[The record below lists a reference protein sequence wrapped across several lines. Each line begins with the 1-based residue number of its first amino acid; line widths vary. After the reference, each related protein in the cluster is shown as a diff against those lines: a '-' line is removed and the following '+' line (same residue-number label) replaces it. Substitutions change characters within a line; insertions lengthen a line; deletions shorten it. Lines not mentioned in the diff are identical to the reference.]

1 MLKKIEGNKRFKKRF
16 PSKNRLHFFLFFVFI
31 SFSFWISTK
40 LSNSYTIEQIF
51 NIEWINIPESIVISE
66 NNKKLNT
73 SITAS
78 GVEIILYRL
87 FNNNLK
93 IDLIQANFELDY
105 LSLNLENQKFLIQ
118 QQLYSNTLLNQI
130 TPSLV
135 KIKFSRLSE
144 KKIPIIPKTR
154 INLRA
159 GYLIDSNVISKP
171 DCIIVRG
178 PKILLDSI
186 YYAETITYNQE
197 DVYKSISKKINLSP
211 IEGANFSKDF
221 VDIELSVSRY
231 SEKEF
236 NIPIELIN
244 QPEGV
249 KVKLFPPMTKVR
261 ATIPMSVIGNIR
273 VSDFRLIADYN
284 QILNGQTQKLE
295 LFIQKKPSS
304 VKQIIL
310 EPNEVNYLIR
320 K

>member
-1 MLKKIEGNKRFKKRF
+1 MLKKIEGNKRLKKRF

-73 SITAS
+73 TITAS

-159 GYLIDSNVISKP
+159 GYLTDSNVISKP

-211 IEGANFSKDF
+211 IEGVNFSKDF

-295 LFIQKKPSS
+295 LLIQKKPSS

>member
-1 MLKKIEGNKRFKKRF
+1 MLKKIEGNKRLKKRF

-118 QQLYSNTLLNQI
+118 QQLYSNTLLNQF

-159 GYLIDSNVISKP
+159 GYLTDSNVISKP

-186 YYAETITYNQE
+186 YYAETIAYNQE

-249 KVKLFPPMTKVR
+249 KVKLFPPKTKVR

-295 LFIQKKPSS
+295 LFIQKKPSG

>member
-1 MLKKIEGNKRFKKRF
+1 MLKKIEGNKRLKKRF

-118 QQLYSNTLLNQI
+118 QQLYSNTLLNQF

-159 GYLIDSNVISKP
+159 GYLTDSNVISKP

-186 YYAETITYNQE
+186 YYAETIAYNQE

-236 NIPIELIN
+236 DIPIELIN

-249 KVKLFPPMTKVR
+249 KVKLFPPKTKVR

-295 LFIQKKPSS
+295 LFIQKKPSG

>member
-1 MLKKIEGNKRFKKRF
+1 MLKKIEGNKRLKKRF

-51 NIEWINIPESIVISE
+51 NIEWINIPEGIVISE

-118 QQLYSNTLLNQI
+118 QQLYSNTLLNQF

-159 GYLIDSNVISKP
+159 GYLTDSNVISKP

-186 YYAETITYNQE
+186 YYAETIAYNQE

-249 KVKLFPPMTKVR
+249 KVKLFPPKTKVR

-295 LFIQKKPSS
+295 LFIQKKPSG

>member
-1 MLKKIEGNKRFKKRF
+1 MLKKIEGNKRLKKRF

-118 QQLYSNTLLNQI
+118 QQLYSNTLLNQF

-159 GYLIDSNVISKP
+159 GYLTDSNVISKP

-186 YYAETITYNQE
+186 YYAETIAYNQE

-211 IEGANFSKDF
+211 IEGVNFSKDF

-249 KVKLFPPMTKVR
+249 KVKLFPPKTKVR

-295 LFIQKKPSS
+295 LFIQKKPSG

>member
-1 MLKKIEGNKRFKKRF
+1 MLKKIEGNKRLKKRF

-159 GYLIDSNVISKP
+159 GYLTDSNVISKP

-186 YYAETITYNQE
+186 YYAETIAYNQE

-249 KVKLFPPMTKVR
+249 KVKLFPPKTKVR

-295 LFIQKKPSS
+295 LLIQKKPSS

>member
-78 GVEIILYRL
+78 GVEILIYRL

-159 GYLIDSNVISKP
+159 GYLTDSNVISKP

-186 YYAETITYNQE
+186 YYAETIAYNQE

>member
-105 LSLNLENQKFLIQ
+105 ISLNLENQKFLIQ

-159 GYLIDSNVISKP
+159 GYLADSNFISKP

-236 NIPIELIN
+236 NIPIELTN

>member
-93 IDLIQANFELDY
+93 IDLIQANFEIDY

-159 GYLIDSNVISKP
+159 GYLTDSNVISKP

-186 YYAETITYNQE
+186 YYAETIAYNQE

-211 IEGANFSKDF
+211 IEGVNFSKDF

-295 LFIQKKPSS
+295 LLIQKKPSS

>member
-1 MLKKIEGNKRFKKRF
+1 MLKKIEGNKRLKKRF

-93 IDLIQANFELDY
+93 IDLIEANFELDY

-118 QQLYSNTLLNQI
+118 QQLYSNTLLNQF

-159 GYLIDSNVISKP
+159 GYLTDSNVISKP

-186 YYAETITYNQE
+186 YYAETIAYNQE

-249 KVKLFPPMTKVR
+249 KVKLFPPKTKVR

-295 LFIQKKPSS
+295 LFIQKKPSG

>member
-159 GYLIDSNVISKP
+159 GYLTDSNVISKP

-186 YYAETITYNQE
+186 YYAETIAYNQE

>member
-1 MLKKIEGNKRFKKRF
+1 MLKKIEGNKRLKKRL

-73 SITAS
+73 TITAS

-118 QQLYSNTLLNQI
+118 QQLYSNTLLNQF

-186 YYAETITYNQE
+186 YYAETIAYNQE

-249 KVKLFPPMTKVR
+249 KVKLFPPKTKVR

-295 LFIQKKPSS
+295 LLIQKKPSS

>member
-1 MLKKIEGNKRFKKRF
+1 MLKKIEGNKRLKKRF

-159 GYLIDSNVISKP
+159 GYLTDSNVISKP

-186 YYAETITYNQE
+186 YYAETIAYNQE

-211 IEGANFSKDF
+211 IEGVNFSKDF

-249 KVKLFPPMTKVR
+249 KVKLFPPKTKVR

-295 LFIQKKPSS
+295 LFIQKKPSG

>member
-66 NNKKLNT
+66 KNKKLNT

-159 GYLIDSNVISKP
+159 GYLTDSNVISKP

-211 IEGANFSKDF
+211 IEGVNFSKDF

-249 KVKLFPPMTKVR
+249 KVKLFPPLTKVR

>member
-1 MLKKIEGNKRFKKRF
+1 MLKKIEGNKRLKKRL

-87 FNNNLK
+87 FDNDLK
-93 IDLIQANFELDY
+93 IDLTQANFELDY

-144 KKIPIIPKTR
+144 KKIPVIPKTR

-159 GYLIDSNVISKP
+159 GYLTDSNVISKP

-186 YYAETITYNQE
+186 YYAETIAYNQE

-249 KVKLFPPMTKVR
+249 KVKLFPPKTKVR

-295 LFIQKKPSS
+295 LFIQKKPSG

>member
-159 GYLIDSNVISKP
+159 GYLTDSNVISKP

-211 IEGANFSKDF
+211 IEGVNFSKDF

-244 QPEGV
+244 QPEGI

>member
-1 MLKKIEGNKRFKKRF
+1 MLKKIEGNKRLKKRL

-87 FNNNLK
+87 FDNDLK
-93 IDLIQANFELDY
+93 IDLTQANFELDY

-144 KKIPIIPKTR
+144 KKIPVIPKTR

-159 GYLIDSNVISKP
+159 GYLTDSNVISKP

-186 YYAETITYNQE
+186 YYAETIAYNQE

-249 KVKLFPPMTKVR
+249 KVKLFPPKTKVR
-261 ATIPMSVIGNIR
+261 ATIPMSVIGNIG

-295 LFIQKKPSS
+295 LFIQKKPSG

>member
-1 MLKKIEGNKRFKKRF
+1 MLKKIEGNKRLKKRL

-73 SITAS
+73 TITAS

-118 QQLYSNTLLNQI
+118 QQLYSNTLLNQF

-159 GYLIDSNVISKP
+159 GYLTDSNVISKP

-186 YYAETITYNQE
+186 YYAETIAYNQE

-249 KVKLFPPMTKVR
+249 KVKLFPPKTKVR

-295 LFIQKKPSS
+295 LFIQKKPSG

>member
-1 MLKKIEGNKRFKKRF
+1 MLKKIEGNKRLKKRL

-73 SITAS
+73 TITAS

-186 YYAETITYNQE
+186 YYAETIAYNQE

-249 KVKLFPPMTKVR
+249 KVKLFPPKTKVR

-295 LFIQKKPSS
+295 LFIQKKPSG

>member
-31 SFSFWISTK
+31 SFSFWIITK

-73 SITAS
+73 TITAS

-159 GYLIDSNVISKP
+159 GYLTDSNVISKP

-211 IEGANFSKDF
+211 IEGVNFSKDF

-295 LFIQKKPSS
+295 LLIQKKPSS

>member
-31 SFSFWISTK
+31 SFSFWIITK

-159 GYLIDSNVISKP
+159 GYLTDSNVISKP

-295 LFIQKKPSS
+295 LLIQKKPSS

>member
-1 MLKKIEGNKRFKKRF
+1 MLKKIQGNERLKKRL

-51 NIEWINIPESIVISE
+51 NIEWINIPEGIVIFD

-78 GVEIILYRL
+78 GLEIILYRL
-87 FNNNLK
+87 LNNNIK
-93 IDLIQANFELDY
+93 IDLIRANFELDY

-130 TPSLV
+130 NPSLA
-135 KIKFSRLSE
+135 KIKFSLLSE
-144 KKIPIIPKTR
+144 KKIPVIPKTK

-159 GYLIDSNVISKP
+159 GYLTDSKPISKP
-171 DCIIVRG
+171 DCILIRG

-186 YYAETITYNQE
+186 YYAETVAYKEE
-197 DVYKSISKKINLSP
+197 DVSKSISRKINLSP
-211 IEGANFSKDF
+211 IEGINFSKDV

-236 NIPIELIN
+236 NISIGLIN

-249 KVKLFPPMTKVR
+249 KVKLFPPKAKIR
-261 ATIPMSVIGNIR
+261 ATIPMSLIGNIR

-284 QILNGQTQKLE
+284 QILSGQTQKLE
-295 LFIQKKPSS
+295 LFIKKKPSG

-310 EPNEVNYLIR
+310 EPTDVNYLIR

>member
-1 MLKKIEGNKRFKKRF
+1 MLKKIEGNKRLKKRF

-118 QQLYSNTLLNQI
+118 QQLYSNTLLNQF

-159 GYLIDSNVISKP
+159 GYLTDSNVISKP

-186 YYAETITYNQE
+186 YYAETIAYNQE

-249 KVKLFPPMTKVR
+249 KVKLFPPKTKVR

-295 LFIQKKPSS
+295 LFIQKKPRG

>member
-1 MLKKIEGNKRFKKRF
+1 MLKKIEGNKRLKKRF

-159 GYLIDSNVISKP
+159 GYLTDSNVISKP

-186 YYAETITYNQE
+186 YYAETIAYNQE

-249 KVKLFPPMTKVR
+249 KVKLFPPKTKVR

-295 LFIQKKPSS
+295 LFIQKKPSG

>member
-1 MLKKIEGNKRFKKRF
+1 MLKKIEGNKRLKKRL

-73 SITAS
+73 TITAS

-118 QQLYSNTLLNQI
+118 QQLYSNTLLNQF

-144 KKIPIIPKTR
+144 KKIPVIPKTR

-159 GYLIDSNVISKP
+159 GYLTDSNVISKP

-186 YYAETITYNQE
+186 YYAETIAYNQE

-249 KVKLFPPMTKVR
+249 KVKLFPPKTKVR
-261 ATIPMSVIGNIR
+261 ATIPMSVIGNIG

-295 LFIQKKPSS
+295 LFIQKKPSG

>member
-1 MLKKIEGNKRFKKRF
+1 MLKKIEGNKRLKKRF

-51 NIEWINIPESIVISE
+51 NIEWINIPESIA
-66 NNKKLNT
+66 
-73 SITAS
+73 ITAS

-93 IDLIQANFELDY
+93 IDLIQANFEIDY

-118 QQLYSNTLLNQI
+118 QQLYSNTLLNQF

-159 GYLIDSNVISKP
+159 GYLTDSNVISKP

-186 YYAETITYNQE
+186 YYAETIAYNQE

-249 KVKLFPPMTKVR
+249 KVKLFPPNTKVR

-295 LFIQKKPSS
+295 LFIQKKPSG

>member
-1 MLKKIEGNKRFKKRF
+1 MFKKIEGNERLKKRL

-51 NIEWINIPESIVISE
+51 NIEWINIPEGIVIS
-66 NNKKLNT
+66 NSNKKLNT

-93 IDLIQANFELDY
+93 IDLIRANFELDY

-130 TPSLV
+130 NPSLA
-135 KIKFSRLSE
+135 KIKFSLLSE
-144 KKIPIIPKTR
+144 KKIPVIPKTK

-159 GYLIDSNVISKP
+159 GYLTDSKPISKP
-171 DCIIVRG
+171 DCILIRG

-186 YYAETITYNQE
+186 YYAETVAYKEE
-197 DVYKSISKKINLSP
+197 DVSKSISRKINLSP
-211 IEGANFSKDF
+211 IEGINFSKDV

-236 NIPIELIN
+236 NISIGLIN

-249 KVKLFPPMTKVR
+249 KVKLFPPKAKIR
-261 ATIPMSVIGNIR
+261 ATIPMSLIGNIR

-284 QILNGQTQKLE
+284 QILSGQTQKLE
-295 LFIQKKPSS
+295 LFIKKKPSG

-310 EPNEVNYLIR
+310 EPTDVNYLIR

>member
-93 IDLIQANFELDY
+93 IDL
-105 LSLNLENQKFLIQ
+105 NLENQKFLIQ

-159 GYLIDSNVISKP
+159 GYLADSNFISKP

-236 NIPIELIN
+236 NIPIELTN

-295 LFIQKKPSS
+295 LFIQKKPSG

>member
-1 MLKKIEGNKRFKKRF
+1 MLKKIEGNKRLKKRF

-118 QQLYSNTLLNQI
+118 QQLYSNTLLNQF

-159 GYLIDSNVISKP
+159 GYLTDSNVISKP

-186 YYAETITYNQE
+186 YYAETIAYNQE

-211 IEGANFSKDF
+211 IEGVNFSKDF

-249 KVKLFPPMTKVR
+249 KVKLFPPKTKVR

-295 LFIQKKPSS
+295 LLIQKKPSS

>member
-1 MLKKIEGNKRFKKRF
+1 MLKKIEGNKRLKKRL

-73 SITAS
+73 TITAS

-144 KKIPIIPKTR
+144 KKIPVIPKTR

-159 GYLIDSNVISKP
+159 GYLTDSNVISKP

-186 YYAETITYNQE
+186 YYAETIAYNQE

-249 KVKLFPPMTKVR
+249 KVKLFPPKTKVR
-261 ATIPMSVIGNIR
+261 ATIPMSVIGNIG

-295 LFIQKKPSS
+295 LFIQKKPSG

>member
-1 MLKKIEGNKRFKKRF
+1 MLKKIEGNKRLKKRF
-16 PSKNRLHFFLFFVFI
+16 PSRNRLHFFLFFVFI

-73 SITAS
+73 TITAS

-118 QQLYSNTLLNQI
+118 QQLYSNTLLNQF

-144 KKIPIIPKTR
+144 KKIPVIPKTR

-159 GYLIDSNVISKP
+159 GYLTDSNVISKP

-186 YYAETITYNQE
+186 YYAETIAYNQE

-249 KVKLFPPMTKVR
+249 KVKLFPPKTKVR

-295 LFIQKKPSS
+295 LFIQKKPSG

>member
-78 GVEIILYRL
+78 GVEILIYRL

-159 GYLIDSNVISKP
+159 GYLTDSNVISKP

>member
-1 MLKKIEGNKRFKKRF
+1 MLKKIEGNKRLKKRF
-16 PSKNRLHFFLFFVFI
+16 PSRNRLHFFLFFVFI

-51 NIEWINIPESIVISE
+51 NIEWINIPERIVISE

-118 QQLYSNTLLNQI
+118 QQLYSNTLLNQF

-159 GYLIDSNVISKP
+159 GYLTDSNVISKP

-186 YYAETITYNQE
+186 YYAETIAYNQE

-249 KVKLFPPMTKVR
+249 KVKLFPPKTKVR

-295 LFIQKKPSS
+295 LFIQKKPSG

>member
-1 MLKKIEGNKRFKKRF
+1 MLKKIEGNKRLKKRL

-159 GYLIDSNVISKP
+159 GYLTDSNVISKP

-211 IEGANFSKDF
+211 IEGVNFSKDF

-249 KVKLFPPMTKVR
+249 KVKLFPPKTKVR

-295 LFIQKKPSS
+295 LFIQKKPSG

>member
-1 MLKKIEGNKRFKKRF
+1 MLKKIEGNKRLKKRF

-93 IDLIQANFELDY
+93 IDLIQANFEIDY

-118 QQLYSNTLLNQI
+118 QQLYSNTLLNQF

-159 GYLIDSNVISKP
+159 GYLTDSNVISKP

-186 YYAETITYNQE
+186 YYAETIAYNQE

-249 KVKLFPPMTKVR
+249 KVKLFPPKTKVR

-295 LFIQKKPSS
+295 LFIQKKPSG